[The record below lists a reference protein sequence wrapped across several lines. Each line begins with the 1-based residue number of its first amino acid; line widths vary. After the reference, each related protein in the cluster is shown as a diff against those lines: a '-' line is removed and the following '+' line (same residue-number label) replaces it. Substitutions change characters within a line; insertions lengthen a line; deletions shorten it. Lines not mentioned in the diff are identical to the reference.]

1 MSFSKKSLWMLLLT
15 FTLALVLAACAGG
28 DDSEDTSKG
37 EDTGTETNTD
47 SSTNDDAASE
57 GGGDLIIAEL
67 SDAQSLDP
75 HGSNDVSS
83 SNVQSNIYETLVN
96 RDANGE
102 LVPGLAESWTQVDDL
117 TWEFKLKQGV
127 TFHDGEAFNAE
138 AVKASFDRVLDEK
151 VASPRA
157 FLFEMVTEVKVID
170 DSTVQF
176 VTEYP
181 FSPLLA
187 HLTHNGGGIIS
198 PKAIADDYAAM
209 EADSS
214 VAAGSVIGTNPVGTG
229 PFKFVSWTPG
239 TEVKLEK
246 FADYAGTPAH
256 VDTVTFK
263 VVPEGATRVAE
274 LQSGYAH
281 IIGAV
286 EPSQVANVNGS
297 DGVSVLET
305 PSSSLTYVGF
315 NTQKAPFDN
324 EKVRQAIS
332 KAIDRV
338 TLIDG
343 IYEGYG
349 IPAISPLSPG
359 IFGYTEDV
367 TSMAYNLDEAKA
379 LLAEAGYADGFSTTI
394 WTNDNP
400 ARQNVAI
407 VLQEGLK
414 QLNIDVKIEV
424 LEWGAYLEKTA
435 AGEHDMFILGWSN
448 ATADADY
455 GLYALFHSSQH
466 GDPGNR
472 SFYSSEK
479 VDELLDK
486 GRREADP
493 AAREA
498 IYKEALQLISD
509 ESPMAFVLHPYT
521 LTGVSDKVSGFN
533 VGTDSIY
540 QLRDVKISE

>member
-28 DDSEDTSKG
+28 NDSEDTSTDSG
-37 EDTGTETNTD
+37 DTGTETNTD
-47 SSTNDDAASE
+47 SGTTEEAAA
-57 GGGDLIIAEL
+57 GGDLIIAEL
-67 SDAQSLDP
+67 SDASSLDP
-75 HGSNDVSS
+75 HGSNDVPS
-83 SNVQSNIYETLVN
+83 SNVQSNLYETLVN
-96 RDANGE
+96 RNADGE
-102 LVPGLAESWTQVDDL
+102 LVPGLAESWTQVDDV

-127 TFHDGEAFNAE
+127 TFHDGEEFNAE
-138 AVKASFDRVLDEK
+138 AVKASFDRLLDPE

-157 FLFEMVTEVKVID
+157 FLFEMVTEIKVVD
-170 DSTVQF
+170 ESTVQF

-187 HLTHNGGGIIS
+187 HLTHNGGSIIS
-198 PKAIADDYAAM
+198 PKSIEEDYAAM
-209 EADSS
+209 KADSS
-214 VAAGSVIGTNPVGTG
+214 VKAGSVIGTNPVGTG
-229 PFKFVSWTPG
+229 PFKFESWTPG
-239 TEVKLEK
+239 TEIKLVK
-246 FADYAGTPAH
+246 FAEYAGTPANI
-256 VDTVTFK
+256 DSVTFK
-263 VVPEGATRVAE
+263 VVPESATRVAE

-286 EPSQVANVNGS
+286 EPGQVANVNS
-297 DGVSVLET
+297 FDGASVLET
-305 PSSSLTYVGF
+305 ASSSLTYLGF
-315 NTQKAPFDN
+315 NTKKEPFNDP
-324 EKVRQAIS
+324 KVRQAIS
-332 KAIDRV
+332 KAIDRP
-338 TLIDG
+338 TLIEG
-343 IYEGYG
+343 IYEGFG
-349 IPAISPLSPG
+349 IPAISPLAPG

-367 TSMAYNLDEAKA
+367 TSMAYNMDEAKA
-379 LLAEAGYADGFSTTI
+379 LLAEAGYADGFKTTI

-400 ARQNVAI
+400 ARQQVAI
-407 VLQEGLK
+407 VLQENLK
-414 QLNIDVKIEV
+414 KLNIQAEIEV
-424 LEWGAYLEKTA
+424 MEFGSYLEKTA

-448 ATADADY
+448 PTGDADY

-472 SFYSSEK
+472 SFYTSEK
-479 VDELLDK
+479 VDELLEK
-486 GRREADP
+486 GRREVDSS
-493 AAREA
+493 AREA

>member
-28 DDSEDTSKG
+28 DDSEDTSKDSG
-37 EDTGTETNTD
+37 DTGTETNTD
-47 SSTNDDAASE
+47 SGTTEEAAA
-57 GGGDLIIAEL
+57 GGDLIIAEL
-67 SDAQSLDP
+67 SDASSLDP
-75 HGSNDVSS
+75 HGSNDVPS
-83 SNVQSNIYETLVN
+83 SNIQSNLYETLVN

-127 TFHDGEAFNAE
+127 TFHDGEAFNAD
-138 AVKASFDRVLDEK
+138 AVKASFDRLLDPE

-157 FLFEMVTEVKVID
+157 FLFEMVTEVKVVD
-170 DSTVQF
+170 ESTIQF

-187 HLTHNGGGIIS
+187 HLTHNGGSIIS
-198 PKAIADDYAAM
+198 PKSIEEDYAAM

-214 VAAGSVIGTNPVGTG
+214 VKAGSVIGTNPVGTG
-229 PFKFVSWTPG
+229 PFKFESWTPG
-239 TEVKLEK
+239 TEIKLVK
-246 FADYAGTPAH
+246 FAEYAGTPVH
-256 VDTVTFK
+256 IDSVTFK
-263 VVPEGATRVAE
+263 VVPESATRVAE

-286 EPSQVANVNGS
+286 EPGQVANVNTF
-297 DGVSVLET
+297 DGASVLET
-305 PSSSLTYVGF
+305 ASSSLTYLGF
-315 NTQKAPFDN
+315 NTEKEPFNDP
-324 EKVRQAIS
+324 KVRQAIS
-332 KAIDRV
+332 KAIDRP

-343 IYEGYG
+343 IYEGFG
-349 IPAISPLSPG
+349 IPAISPLAPG

-367 TSMAYNLDEAKA
+367 TSMAYNIDEAKA
-379 LLAEAGYADGFSTTI
+379 LLAEAGYADGFKTTI

-400 ARQNVAI
+400 ARQQVAI
-407 VLQEGLK
+407 VLQEELK
-414 QLNIDVKIEV
+414 KLNIQAEIEV
-424 LEWGAYLEKTA
+424 MEFGSYLEKTA

-448 ATADADY
+448 PTGDADY

-472 SFYSSEK
+472 SFYTSEK
-479 VDELLDK
+479 VDELLEK

-493 AAREA
+493 TAREA

>member
-1 MSFSKKSLWMLLLT
+1 MILLT
-15 FTLALVLAACAGG
+15 FTLALVLAACSG
-28 DDSEDTSKG
+28 DSDEDSSSDKT
-37 EDTGTETNTD
+37 DTGTETNTD
-47 SSTNDDAASE
+47 SGTTEETTA
-57 GGGDLIIAEL
+57 GGDLIIAEL
-67 SDAQSLDP
+67 SDASSLDP
-75 HGSNDVSS
+75 HGSNDVPS

-96 RDANGE
+96 RNANGE

-138 AVKASFDRVLDEK
+138 AVKASFDRLLDPN

-157 FLFEMVTEVKVID
+157 FLFEMVTEIKVID
-170 DSTVQF
+170 DYTVQF

-198 PKAIADDYAAM
+198 PKSIAEDYAAI

-214 VAAGSVIGTNPVGTG
+214 KKAGAVIGTNPVGTG
-229 PFKFVSWTPG
+229 PFKFASWTPG
-239 TEVKLEK
+239 TEIKLEK
-246 FADYAGTPAH
+246 FADYAGTPAS

-263 VVPEGATRVAE
+263 VIPEIATRVAE

-281 IIGAV
+281 IIGTV
-286 EPSQVANVNGS
+286 TPEQVANVNQI
-297 DGVSVLET
+297 DGASVLET
-305 PSSSLTYVGF
+305 PASSLTYLGF
-315 NTQKAPFDN
+315 NTKKAPFDN
-324 EKVRQAIS
+324 VKVRQAIS
-332 KAIDRV
+332 KAIDRD
-338 TLIDG
+338 TLITG
-343 IYEGYG
+343 LYEGFG

-367 TSMAYNLDEAKA
+367 TSMAYNIEEAKA

-400 ARQNVAI
+400 VRQNVAI
-407 VLQEGLK
+407 VLQEELK
-414 QLNIDVKIEV
+414 KLNITAEIEV
-424 LEWGAYLEKTA
+424 MEFGSYLEKTA

-448 ATADADY
+448 STGDADY

-472 SFYSSEK
+472 SFYSSAK

-486 GRREADP
+486 GRREADQV
-493 AAREA
+493 AREA
-498 IYKEALQLISD
+498 IYKEAIQLISD
-509 ESPMAFVLHPYT
+509 ESPMAFVLHPSN
-521 LTGVSDKVSGFN
+521 LAGVSDKVSGFS
-533 VGTDSIY
+533 VGSDSIY

>member
-28 DDSEDTSKG
+28 DDSEDTSKS

-47 SSTNDDAASE
+47 SGTTTDEAAA
-57 GGGDLIIAEL
+57 GGDLIIAEL
-67 SDAQSLDP
+67 SDASSLDP
-75 HGSNDVSS
+75 HGSNDVPS
-83 SNVQSNIYETLVN
+83 SNVQSNLYETLVN

-102 LVPGLAESWTQVDDL
+102 LVPGLAESWNQVDDL

-138 AVKASFDRVLDEK
+138 AVKASFDRLLDPE

-157 FLFEMVTEVKVID
+157 FLFEMVTEVKAVD
-170 DSTVQF
+170 ESTVQF

-187 HLTHNGGGIIS
+187 HLTHNGGSIIS
-198 PKAIADDYAAM
+198 PKAIEEDYAAM
-209 EADSS
+209 KADSS
-214 VAAGSVIGTNPVGTG
+214 VKAGSVIGTNPVGTG
-229 PFKFVSWTPG
+229 PFKFESWTPG
-239 TEVKLEK
+239 TEIKLVK
-246 FADYAGTPAH
+246 FAEYAGTPVH
-256 VDTVTFK
+256 IDSVTFK
-263 VVPEGATRVAE
+263 VVPESATRVAE
-274 LQSGYAH
+274 LQSGFAH

-286 EPSQVANVNGS
+286 EPGQVANVNGF
-297 DGVSVLET
+297 DGASVLET
-305 PSSSLTYVGF
+305 ASSSLTYLGF
-315 NTQKAPFDN
+315 NTQKEPFNDP
-324 EKVRQAIS
+324 KVRQAIS
-332 KAIDRV
+332 KAIDRP
-338 TLIDG
+338 TLIEG

-349 IPAISPLSPG
+349 IPAISPLAPG

-367 TSMAYNLDEAKA
+367 TSMAHNMDEAKA
-379 LLAEAGYADGFSTTI
+379 LLAEAGYADGFKTTI

-400 ARQNVAI
+400 ARQQVAI
-407 VLQEGLK
+407 VLQEELK
-414 QLNIDVKIEV
+414 KLNIQAEIEV
-424 LEWGAYLEKTA
+424 MEFGSYLEKTA

-448 ATADADY
+448 PTGDADY

-479 VDELLDK
+479 VDELLEK

>member
-1 MSFSKKSLWMLLLT
+1 MSFSKKSLWLLLLT
-15 FTLALVLAACAGG
+15 FTLALVLAACGG
-28 DDSEDTSKG
+28 DDKEDSSSNTG
-37 EDTGTETNTD
+37 DTGSENTD
-47 SSTNDDAASE
+47 SGKTEENTEAS
-57 GGGDLIIAEL
+57 GGDLIIAEL

-83 SNVQSNIYETLVN
+83 SNVQSNLYETLVN

-102 LVPGLAESWTQVDDL
+102 LVPGLAESWTQVDEL

-138 AVKASFDRVLDEK
+138 AVKTSFDRILDPK

-187 HLTHNGGGIIS
+187 HLTHNGGGVIS
-198 PKAIADDYAAM
+198 PKSIAEDYAAM

-214 VAAGSVIGTNPVGTG
+214 VVAGSVIGTNPVGTG

-239 TEVKLEK
+239 TEIKLEK
-246 FADYAGTPAH
+246 FAEYAGTPAH
-256 VDTVTFK
+256 VNSVTFK
-263 VVPEGATRVAE
+263 VVPEMATRVAE
-274 LQSGYAH
+274 LQSGFAH
-281 IIGAV
+281 IIGTV
-286 EPSQVANVNGS
+286 EPGQVANVNAT
-297 DGVSVLET
+297 DGATVLET
-305 PSSSLTYVGF
+305 PSSSLTYIGF
-315 NTQKAPFDN
+315 NTKKAPFDN
-324 EKVRQAIS
+324 PKVRQAIS
-332 KAIDRV
+332 KAIDRT

-379 LLAEAGYADGFSTTI
+379 LLEEAGFADGFSTTI

-407 VLQEGLK
+407 VLQEELK
-414 QLNIDVKIEV
+414 KINVDVKIEV

-448 ATADADY
+448 ATNDADY

-472 SFYSSEK
+472 SFFTSAK
-479 VDELLDK
+479 VDELLDA
-486 GRREADP
+486 GRREVDP

-509 ESPMAFVLHPYT
+509 ESPMAFVLHPYN
-521 LTGVSDKVSGFN
+521 LTGVSDKVQGFN
-533 VGTDSIY
+533 VGSDSIY
-540 QLRDVKISE
+540 QLRDVKITE

>member
-1 MSFSKKSLWMLLLT
+1 MLLLT

-28 DDSEDTSKG
+28 DDSEDTSKDSG
-37 EDTGTETNTD
+37 DTGTETNTD
-47 SSTNDDAASE
+47 SGTTEEAAA
-57 GGGDLIIAEL
+57 GGDLIIAEL
-67 SDAQSLDP
+67 SDASSLDP
-75 HGSNDVSS
+75 HGSNDVPS
-83 SNVQSNIYETLVN
+83 SNIQSNLYETLVN

-117 TWEFKLKQGV
+117 TWEFKLKTGV

-138 AVKASFDRVLDEK
+138 AVKTSFDRLLDPE

-157 FLFEMVTEVKVID
+157 FLFEMVTEVKVVD
-170 DSTVQF
+170 ESTVQF

-187 HLTHNGGGIIS
+187 HLTHNGGSIIS
-198 PKAIADDYAAM
+198 PKSIEEDYAAM

-214 VAAGSVIGTNPVGTG
+214 VKAGSVIGTNPVGTG
-229 PFKFVSWTPG
+229 PFKFESWTPG
-239 TEVKLEK
+239 TEIKLVK
-246 FADYAGTPAH
+246 FAEYAGTPVH
-256 VDTVTFK
+256 IDSVTFK
-263 VVPEGATRVAE
+263 VVPESATRVAE

-286 EPSQVANVNGS
+286 EPGQVANVNTFEGA
-297 DGVSVLET
+297 SVLET
-305 PSSSLTYVGF
+305 ASSSLTYLGF
-315 NTQKAPFDN
+315 NTEKEPFNDP
-324 EKVRQAIS
+324 KVRQAIS
-332 KAIDRV
+332 KAIDRP

-343 IYEGYG
+343 IYEGFG
-349 IPAISPLSPG
+349 IPAISPLAPG

-367 TSMAYNLDEAKA
+367 TSMAYNIDEAKA
-379 LLAEAGYADGFSTTI
+379 LLAEAGYADGFKTTI

-400 ARQNVAI
+400 ARQQVAI
-407 VLQEGLK
+407 VLQEELK
-414 QLNIDVKIEV
+414 KLNIQAEIEV
-424 LEWGAYLEKTA
+424 MEFGSYLEKTA

-448 ATADADY
+448 PTGDADY

-472 SFYSSEK
+472 SFYTSEK
-479 VDELLDK
+479 VDELLEK

-493 AAREA
+493 TAREA

>member
-1 MSFSKKSLWMLLLT
+1 MAFSKKSLWMMLLT
-15 FTLALVLAACAGG
+15 FTLVLVLAACGG
-28 DDSEDTSKG
+28 DDKDSSTKDAGSGDK
-37 EDTGTETNTD
+37 TD
-47 SSTNDDAASE
+47 SSKKEDTPATA
-57 GGGDLIIAEL
+57 GGDLIIAEL
-67 SDAQSLDP
+67 SDASSLDP

-83 SNVQSNIYETLVN
+83 SNVQSNLYETLVV
-96 RDANGE
+96 RDANGD

-138 AVKASFDRVLDEK
+138 AVKTSFDRILDPK

-157 FLFEMVTEVKVID
+157 FLFEMVTEIKVID

-187 HLTHNGGGIIS
+187 HLTHNGGGVIS
-198 PKAIADDYAAM
+198 PKSIAADYAAM
-209 EADSS
+209 EADSA
-214 VAAGSVIGTNPVGTG
+214 VLAGSVISTNPVGTG

-239 TEVKLEK
+239 TEIKLEK
-246 FADYAGTPAH
+246 FAEYAGTPANL
-256 VDTVTFK
+256 DTVTFK

-274 LQSGYAH
+274 LQSGYAD
-281 IIGAV
+281 IIGTV
-286 EPSQVANVNGS
+286 EPSQVANVNS
-297 DGVSVLET
+297 FDAAAVLET
-305 PSSSLTYVGF
+305 ASSSLTYIGF
-315 NTQKAPFDN
+315 NTKKKPFDDA
-324 EKVRQAIS
+324 KVRQAIS
-332 KAIDRV
+332 KTIDR
-338 TLIDG
+338 TKLIDG

-349 IPAISPLSPG
+349 VPAISPLSPG

-367 TSMAYNLDEAKA
+367 TSMEYNVEEAKA
-379 LLAEAGYADGFSTTI
+379 LLAEAGYADGFTTTI

-400 ARQNVAI
+400 VRQQVAI
-407 VLQEGLK
+407 VLQEELK
-414 QLNIDVKIEV
+414 KLNITANIEV
-424 LEWGAYLEKTA
+424 LEFGAYLEKTA

-448 ATADADY
+448 STGDADY

-472 SFYSSEK
+472 SFYSNAE
-479 VDELLDK
+479 VDALLDK

-498 IYKEALQLISD
+498 IYKDALQKISD
-509 ESPMAFVLHPYT
+509 DSPMAFVLHPAY
-521 LTGVSDKVSGFN
+521 LTGVSDKVTGFN
-533 VGTDSIY
+533 VGADGIY
-540 QLRDVKISE
+540 RLGDVKVNK

>member
-1 MSFSKKSLWMLLLT
+1 MLLLT

-28 DDSEDTSKG
+28 DDSEDTSKDSG
-37 EDTGTETNTD
+37 DTGTETNTD
-47 SSTNDDAASE
+47 SGTTEEAAA
-57 GGGDLIIAEL
+57 GGDLIIAEL
-67 SDAQSLDP
+67 SDASSLDP
-75 HGSNDVSS
+75 HGSNDVPS
-83 SNVQSNIYETLVN
+83 SNIQSNLYETLVN
-96 RDANGE
+96 RDADGE

-117 TWEFKLKQGV
+117 TWEFKLKTGV
-127 TFHDGEAFNAE
+127 TFHDGEEFNAE
-138 AVKASFDRVLDEK
+138 AVKASFDRLLDPK

-157 FLFEMVTEVKVID
+157 FLFEMVTDVKVVD
-170 DSTVQF
+170 ESTVQF

-187 HLTHNGGGIIS
+187 HLTHNGGSIIS
-198 PKAIADDYAAM
+198 PKSIEEDYAAM

-214 VAAGSVIGTNPVGTG
+214 VNAGSVIGTNPVGTG
-229 PFKFVSWTPG
+229 PFKFESWTPG
-239 TEVKLEK
+239 TEIKLVKFEE
-246 FADYAGTPAH
+246 YAGTPAH
-256 VDTVTFK
+256 IDSVTFK
-263 VVPEGATRVAE
+263 VVPESATRVAE

-286 EPSQVANVNGS
+286 EPGQVANVNS
-297 DGVSVLET
+297 FDGASVLET
-305 PSSSLTYVGF
+305 ASSSLTYLGF
-315 NTQKAPFDN
+315 NTEKEPFNDP
-324 EKVRQAIS
+324 KVRQAIS
-332 KAIDRV
+332 KAINRPN
-338 TLIDG
+338 LIEG
-343 IYEGYG
+343 IYEGFG
-349 IPAISPLSPG
+349 IPAISPLAPG

-367 TSMAYNLDEAKA
+367 TSMAYNMDEAKA
-379 LLAEAGYADGFSTTI
+379 LLAEAGYADGFKTTI

-400 ARQNVAI
+400 ARQQVAI
-407 VLQEGLK
+407 VLQEELK
-414 QLNIDVKIEV
+414 KLNIQAEIEV
-424 LEWGAYLEKTA
+424 MEFGSYLEKTA

-448 ATADADY
+448 PTGDADY

-472 SFYSSEK
+472 SFFTSEK
-479 VDELLDK
+479 VDELLEK

-493 AAREA
+493 TAREA

>member
-28 DDSEDTSKG
+28 DDSEDTSKS
-37 EDTGTETNTD
+37 EDTGTETNIDSGTTD
-47 SSTNDDAASE
+47 EAAA
-57 GGGDLIIAEL
+57 GGDLIIAEL
-67 SDAQSLDP
+67 SDASSLDP
-75 HGSNDVSS
+75 HGSNDVPS
-83 SNVQSNIYETLVN
+83 SNVQSNLYETLVN

-102 LVPGLAESWTQVDDL
+102 LVPGLADSWNQVDDL

-138 AVKASFDRVLDEK
+138 AVKASFDRLLDPE
-151 VASPRA
+151 VGSPRA
-157 FLFEMVTEVKVID
+157 FLFEMVTEVKVVD
-170 DSTVQF
+170 ESTVQF
-176 VTEYP
+176 ITEYP

-187 HLTHNGGGIIS
+187 HLTHNGGSIIS
-198 PKAIADDYAAM
+198 PKSIEEDYAAM

-214 VAAGSVIGTNPVGTG
+214 VKAGSVIGTNPVGTG
-229 PFKFVSWTPG
+229 PFKFESWTPG
-239 TEVKLEK
+239 TEIKLVK
-246 FADYAGTPAH
+246 FAEYAGTPVH
-256 VDTVTFK
+256 IDSVTFK
-263 VVPEGATRVAE
+263 VVPESATRVAE
-274 LQSGYAH
+274 IQSGYAH

-286 EPSQVANVNGS
+286 EPGQVANVNS
-297 DGVSVLET
+297 FDGASVLET
-305 PSSSLTYVGF
+305 ASSSLTYLGF
-315 NTQKAPFDN
+315 NTEKEPFNDP
-324 EKVRQAIS
+324 KVRQAIS
-332 KAIDRV
+332 KAIDRP
-338 TLIDG
+338 TLIEG

-349 IPAISPLSPG
+349 IPAISPLAPG

-367 TSMAYNLDEAKA
+367 TSMAYNMDEAKA
-379 LLAEAGYADGFSTTI
+379 LLEEAGYADGFKTTI

-400 ARQNVAI
+400 ARQQVAI
-407 VLQEGLK
+407 VLQENLK
-414 QLNIDVKIEV
+414 QLNIQAEIEV
-424 LEWGAYLEKTA
+424 MEFGSYLEKTA

-448 ATADADY
+448 PTGDADY

-472 SFYSSEK
+472 SFYSSDK
-479 VDELLDK
+479 VDELLEK

-540 QLRDVKISE
+540 QLREVKISE

>member
-1 MSFSKKSLWMLLLT
+1 MAFSKKSLWMMLLT
-15 FTLALVLAACAGG
+15 FTLVLVLAACGG
-28 DDSEDTSKG
+28 DDKDSSTKDAGSGDK
-37 EDTGTETNTD
+37 TD
-47 SSTNDDAASE
+47 SSKKEDTPATA
-57 GGGDLIIAEL
+57 GGDLIIAEL
-67 SDAQSLDP
+67 SDASSLDP

-83 SNVQSNIYETLVN
+83 SNVQSNLYETLVV
-96 RDANGE
+96 RDANGD

-138 AVKASFDRVLDEK
+138 AVKTSFDRILDPK

-157 FLFEMVTEVKVID
+157 FLFEMVTEIKVID

-187 HLTHNGGGIIS
+187 HLTHNGGGVIS
-198 PKAIADDYAAM
+198 PKSIAADYAAM
-209 EADSS
+209 EADSA
-214 VAAGSVIGTNPVGTG
+214 VLAGSVISTNPVGTG

-239 TEVKLEK
+239 TEIKLEK
-246 FADYAGTPAH
+246 FAEYAGTPANL
-256 VDTVTFK
+256 DTVTFK

-274 LQSGYAH
+274 LQSGYAD
-281 IIGAV
+281 IIGTV
-286 EPSQVANVNGS
+286 EPSQVANVNS
-297 DGVSVLET
+297 FDAASVLET
-305 PSSSLTYVGF
+305 ASSSLTYIGF
-315 NTQKAPFDN
+315 NTKKKPFDDA
-324 EKVRQAIS
+324 KVRQAIS
-332 KAIDRV
+332 KTIDR
-338 TLIDG
+338 TKLIDG

-349 IPAISPLSPG
+349 VPAISPLSPG

-367 TSMAYNLDEAKA
+367 TSMEYNVEEAKA
-379 LLAEAGYADGFSTTI
+379 LLAEAGYADGFTTTI

-400 ARQNVAI
+400 VRQQVAI
-407 VLQEGLK
+407 VLQEELK
-414 QLNIDVKIEV
+414 KLNITANIEV
-424 LEWGAYLEKTA
+424 LEFGAYLEKTA

-448 ATADADY
+448 STGDADY

-472 SFYSSEK
+472 SFYSNAE
-479 VDELLDK
+479 VDALLDK

-498 IYKEALQLISD
+498 IYKDALQKISD
-509 ESPMAFVLHPYT
+509 DSPMAFVLHPAY
-521 LTGVSDKVSGFN
+521 LTGVSDKVTGFN
-533 VGTDSIY
+533 VGADGIY
-540 QLRDVKISE
+540 RLGDVKVNK

>member
-1 MSFSKKSLWMLLLT
+1 MLLLT
-15 FTLALVLAACAGG
+15 FTLALVLAACGG
-28 DDSEDTSKG
+28 DDNEDTASNTG
-37 EDTGTETNTD
+37 ETGTENTD
-47 SSTNDDAASE
+47 SGTTEENTATT

-96 RDANGE
+96 RDANGG
-102 LVPGLAESWTQVDDL
+102 LVPGLAESWTQVDEL

-127 TFHDGEAFNAE
+127 TFHDGEAFNAT
-138 AVKASFDRVLDEK
+138 AVKTSFDRVLDPK

-157 FLFEMVTEVKVID
+157 FLYEMVTEVKVID

-176 VTEYP
+176 ITEYP

-209 EADSS
+209 TGDT
-214 VAAGSVIGTNPVGTG
+214 AAGSVIGTNPVGTG

-239 TEVKLEK
+239 TEIKLEK
-246 FADYAGTPAH
+246 FAEYAGTPAN

-263 VVPEGATRVAE
+263 VVPEMATRVAE

-281 IIGAV
+281 IIGTV
-286 EPSQVANVNGS
+286 EPGQVANVNAT
-297 DGVSVLET
+297 DGASVLET
-305 PSSSLTYVGF
+305 PSSSLTYIGF

-324 EKVRQAIS
+324 PKVRQAIS
-332 KAIDRV
+332 KAIDRA

-343 IYEGYG
+343 IYEGFG

-379 LLAEAGYADGFSTTI
+379 LLEEAGYGDGFSTTI

-400 ARQNVAI
+400 VRQNVAI
-407 VLQEGLK
+407 VLQEELK
-414 QLNIDVKIEV
+414 KLNVEVEIQV

-448 ATADADY
+448 STGDADY

-472 SFYSSEK
+472 SFYTNTE
-479 VDELLDK
+479 VDALLEA
-486 GRREADP
+486 GRREADQTK
-493 AAREA
+493 RLGIYQEA
-498 IYKEALQLISD
+498 IQLISD
-509 ESPMAFVLHPYT
+509 DSPMAFVLHPSS
-521 LTGVSDKVSGFN
+521 LVGVSKKVTGFS
-533 VGTDSIY
+533 VGADSIY
-540 QLRDVKISE
+540 RLTSVKIGQ

>member
-1 MSFSKKSLWMLLLT
+1 MKISKKSLWMLLLT
-15 FTLALVLAACAGG
+15 FALTLVLAACNSDEDDGASTDGG
-28 DDSEDTSKG
+28 TDGNTNTDG
-37 EDTGTETNTD
+37 GTET
-47 SSTNDDAASE
+47 AA
-57 GGGDLIIAEL
+57 GGDLIIAEL

-83 SNVQSNIYETLVN
+83 SNVQSNIYETLVI

-102 LVPGLAESWTQVDDL
+102 LAPGLAESWNQVDDL
-117 TWEFKLKQGV
+117 TWEFKLRTGV
-127 TFHDGEAFNAE
+127 KFHDGEAFNAE
-138 AVKASFDRVLDEK
+138 AVKKSFERILDPD

-157 FLFEMVTEVKVID
+157 FLYEMVKEVKVVD
-170 DSTVQF
+170 ENTVQF

-198 PKAIADDYAAM
+198 PKSIDADYAAM
-209 EADSS
+209 TGDTK
-214 VAAGSVIGTNPVGTG
+214 AGSVIATEPVGTG
-229 PFKFVSWTPG
+229 PFEFDSWTPG
-239 TEVKLEK
+239 TQLKLVKY
-246 FADYAGTPAH
+246 ADYWGTAPSI
-256 VDTVTFK
+256 DSVTFK
-263 VVPEGATRVAE
+263 VIPESSVRTAE

-286 EPSQVANVNGS
+286 EPSQVANVNTFP
-297 DGVSVLET
+297 DASVLET
-305 PSSSLTYVGF
+305 PTSSLTYIGF
-315 NTQKAPFDN
+315 NTNKEPFN
-324 EKVRQAIS
+324 NPKVRQAIS

-343 IYEGYG
+343 IYEGFG

-367 TSMAYNLDEAKA
+367 TSMEYNLDEAKA
-379 LLAEAGYADGFSTTI
+379 LLAEAGYADGFKTTI

-407 VLQEGLK
+407 VLQQGLK
-414 QLNIDVKIEV
+414 ELGIELEIQV

-448 ATADADY
+448 STGDADY

-472 SFYSSEK
+472 SFYTNTE
-479 VDELLDK
+479 VDALLDA
-486 GRREADP
+486 GRREADQTK
-493 AAREA
+493 RLGIYQEA
-498 IYKEALQLISD
+498 IQLISD
-509 ESPMAFVLHPYT
+509 DSPMAFVLHPSN
-521 LTGVSDKVSGFN
+521 LVGVSKKITGFS
-533 VGTDSIY
+533 VGADSIY
-540 QLRDVKISE
+540 RLTDVKINP

>member
-1 MSFSKKSLWMLLLT
+1 MKFSKKSLWLLLLT
-15 FTLALVLAACAGG
+15 FTFALLLAACGKDDEETTDGG
-28 DDSEDTSKG
+28 TKEPG
-37 EDTGTETNTD
+37 ESTGEV
-47 SSTNDDAASE
+47 AA
-57 GGGDLIIAEL
+57 GGDLIIAEL

-83 SNVQSNIYETLVN
+83 SNVQSNIYETLVI

-102 LVPGLAESWTQVDDL
+102 LAPGLAESWTQVND
-117 TWEFKLKQGV
+117 TTFEFKLRTGV
-127 TFHDGEAFNAE
+127 KFHDGSDFNAD
-138 AVKASFDRVLDEK
+138 AVKKSFDRILDPK

-157 FLFEMVTEVKVID
+157 FLYEMVTEVKVVD
-170 DSTVQF
+170 PTTVQF

-198 PKAIADDYAAM
+198 PTAIDADYAAM
-209 EADSS
+209 TGDT
-214 VAAGSVIGTNPVGTG
+214 AAGSVIGTAPVGTG
-229 PFKFVSWTPG
+229 PFKFDSWTPG
-239 TEVKLEK
+239 TQLKLVKNPE
-246 FADYAGTPAH
+246 YWGTAASI
-256 VDTVTFK
+256 DSVTFK
-263 VVPEGATRVAE
+263 VIPETATRVAE
-274 LQSGYAH
+274 LQSGNAH

-286 EPSQVANVNGS
+286 EPAQVANVNS
-297 DGVSVLET
+297 FSNAKVLET
-305 PSSSLTYVGF
+305 PTSSLTYIGF
-315 NTQKAPFDN
+315 NTNKAPFDN
-324 EKVRQAIS
+324 PKVRQAIS
-332 KAIDRV
+332 KAIDRA

-343 IYEGYG
+343 IYEGFG

-367 TSMAYNLDEAKA
+367 TSMQYNLEESKA
-379 LLAEAGYADGFSTTI
+379 LLAEAGYADGFKTTI

-414 QLNIDVKIEV
+414 ELGIEVDIQV

-448 ATADADY
+448 ATGDADY

-472 SFYSSEK
+472 SFYTNTT
-479 VDELLDK
+479 VDGLLDA
-486 GRREADP
+486 GRREVDQDKRLAT
-493 AAREA
+493 
-498 IYKEALQLISD
+498 YKEALQLISED
-509 ESPMAFVLHPYT
+509 SPMAFVLHPAS
-521 LTGVSDKVSGFN
+521 LVGVDNKVTGFS
-533 VGTDSIY
+533 VGSDSIY
-540 QLRDVKISE
+540 RLVDVKIGQ

>member
-1 MSFSKKSLWMLLLT
+1 MLLLT

-28 DDSEDTSKG
+28 DDSEDTSKDSG
-37 EDTGTETNTD
+37 DTGTETNTD
-47 SSTNDDAASE
+47 SGTTEEVA

-67 SDAQSLDP
+67 SDASSLDP
-75 HGSNDVSS
+75 HGSNDVPS
-83 SNVQSNIYETLVN
+83 SNIQSNLYETLVN
-96 RDANGE
+96 RDADGE
-102 LVPGLAESWTQVDDL
+102 LVPGLAESWTQVDDV

-127 TFHDGEAFNAE
+127 TFHDGEEFNAE
-138 AVKASFDRVLDEK
+138 AVKASFDRLLDPE

-157 FLFEMVTEVKVID
+157 FLFEMVTEVKVVD
-170 DSTVQF
+170 ESTVQF

-187 HLTHNGGGIIS
+187 HLTHNGGSIIS
-198 PKAIADDYAAM
+198 PKSIEEDYAAM

-214 VAAGSVIGTNPVGTG
+214 VNAGSVIGTNPVGTG
-229 PFKFVSWTPG
+229 PFKFESWTPG
-239 TEVKLEK
+239 TEIKLVKYAE
-246 FADYAGTPAH
+246 YAGTPAH
-256 VDTVTFK
+256 IDSVTFK

-274 LQSGYAH
+274 LESGYAH

-286 EPSQVANVNGS
+286 EPAQVANVNS
-297 DGVSVLET
+297 FDEASVLET
-305 PSSSLTYVGF
+305 ASSSLTYLGF
-315 NTQKAPFDN
+315 NTEKEPFNDP
-324 EKVRQAIS
+324 KVRQAIS
-332 KAIDRV
+332 KAIDRP
-338 TLIDG
+338 TLIEG
-343 IYEGYG
+343 IYEGFG
-349 IPAISPLSPG
+349 IPAISPLAPG

-367 TSMAYNLDEAKA
+367 TSMAYNMDEAKA
-379 LLAEAGYADGFSTTI
+379 LLEEAGYADGFKTTI

-400 ARQNVAI
+400 ARQQVAI
-407 VLQEGLK
+407 VLQENLK
-414 QLNIDVKIEV
+414 KLNIQAEIEV
-424 LEWGAYLEKTA
+424 MEFGSYLEKTA

-448 ATADADY
+448 PTGDADY

-472 SFYSSEK
+472 SFYTSEK
-479 VDELLDK
+479 VDELLEN

-493 AAREA
+493 TAREA

>member
-1 MSFSKKSLWMLLLT
+1 MLLLT

-28 DDSEDTSKG
+28 DDSEEATNSGD
-37 EDTGTETNTD
+37 TETNTD
-47 SSTNDDAASE
+47 SGKTEENTAT
-57 GGGDLIIAEL
+57 GGDLIIAEL
-67 SDAQSLDP
+67 SDASSLDP
-75 HGSNDVSS
+75 HGSNDVPS
-83 SNVQSNIYETLVN
+83 SNVQSNLYETLVV

-102 LVPGLAESWTQVDDL
+102 LAPGLAESWTQVDEL

-138 AVKASFDRVLDEK
+138 AVKASFDRLLDPV

-170 DSTVQF
+170 ENTVQF

-198 PKAIADDYAAM
+198 PKSIEADYAAI

-214 VAAGSVIGTNPVGTG
+214 VIAGSVIGTNPVGTG
-229 PFKFVSWTPG
+229 PFKFENWTPG
-239 TEVKLEK
+239 TEIKLVKNTE
-246 FADYAGTPAH
+246 YHGTPASI
-256 VDTVTFK
+256 DSVTFK

-274 LQSGYAH
+274 LQSGFAH
-281 IIGAV
+281 IIGTVDPA
-286 EPSQVANVNGS
+286 QVANVNS
-297 DGVSVLET
+297 FDGASVLET
-305 PSSSLTYVGF
+305 ATSSLTYLGF
-315 NTQKAPFDN
+315 NTKKAPFDDP
-324 EKVRQAIS
+324 KVRQAIS
-332 KAIDRV
+332 TAIDRDS
-338 TLIDG
+338 LIQG
-343 IYEGYG
+343 IFEGYG

-367 TSMAYNLDEAKA
+367 TSMAYNIEEAKA
-379 LLAEAGYADGFSTTI
+379 LLAESNHPDGFKTTI

-400 ARQNVAI
+400 VRQQVAI
-407 VLQEGLK
+407 VLQEALK
-414 QLNIDVKIEV
+414 ELNITATIEV
-424 LEWGAYLEKTA
+424 MEFGSYLEKTA

-448 ATADADY
+448 STGDADY

-472 SFYSSEK
+472 SFFSNEK

-486 GRREADP
+486 GRREADQS
-493 AAREA
+493 AREA

-509 ESPMAFVLHPYT
+509 ESPMAFVLHPSN
-521 LTGVSDKVSGFN
+521 LAGVSDKVSGFK
-533 VGTDSIY
+533 VGSDSIY
-540 QLRDVKISE
+540 QLRDVKLSE

>member
-15 FTLALVLAACAGG
+15 FTLALVLAACGG
-28 DDSEDTSKG
+28 DDKEDSSSGTG
-37 EDTGTETNTD
+37 DTGSENTD
-47 SSTNDDAASE
+47 SGQTEENTDASS
-57 GGGDLIIAEL
+57 GDLIIAEL

-83 SNVQSNIYETLVN
+83 SNVQSNLYETLVN

-138 AVKASFDRVLDEK
+138 AVKTSFDRILDPK

-176 VTEYP
+176 ITEYP

-187 HLTHNGGGIIS
+187 HLTHNGGGVIS
-198 PKAIADDYAAM
+198 PKSIADDYAAM

-214 VAAGSVIGTNPVGTG
+214 VVAGSVIGTNPVGTG

-239 TEVKLEK
+239 TEIKLEK
-246 FADYAGTPAH
+246 FAEYAGTPAH
-256 VDTVTFK
+256 INSVTFK
-263 VVPEGATRVAE
+263 VVPEMATRVAE

-281 IIGAV
+281 IIGTV
-286 EPSQVANVNGS
+286 EPGQVANVNAT
-297 DGVSVLET
+297 DGATVLET
-305 PSSSLTYVGF
+305 PSSSLTYIGF
-315 NTQKAPFDN
+315 NTKKAPFDN
-324 EKVRQAIS
+324 PKVRQAIS
-332 KAIDRV
+332 KAIDRT

-379 LLAEAGYADGFSTTI
+379 LLEEAGFADGFSTTI

-407 VLQEGLK
+407 VLQEELK
-414 QLNIDVKIEV
+414 KINVDVKIEV

-448 ATADADY
+448 ATNDADY

-472 SFYSSEK
+472 SFYTSPK
-479 VDELLDK
+479 VDELLDA
-486 GRREADP
+486 GRREVDP

-509 ESPMAFVLHPYT
+509 ESPMAFVLHPYN
-521 LTGVSDKVSGFN
+521 LTGVSDKVQGFN
-533 VGTDSIY
+533 VGSDSIY
-540 QLRDVKISE
+540 QLRDVKITE

>member
-28 DDSEDTSKG
+28 DDSEDTSKDSG
-37 EDTGTETNTD
+37 DTGTETNTD
-47 SSTNDDAASE
+47 SGTTEEAAA
-57 GGGDLIIAEL
+57 GGDLIIAEL
-67 SDAQSLDP
+67 SDASSLDP
-75 HGSNDVSS
+75 HGSNDVPS
-83 SNVQSNIYETLVN
+83 SNIQSNLYETLVN
-96 RDANGE
+96 RDADGE

-117 TWEFKLKQGV
+117 TWEFKLKTGV
-127 TFHDGEAFNAE
+127 TFHDGEEFNAE
-138 AVKASFDRVLDEK
+138 AVKASFDRLLDPK

-157 FLFEMVTEVKVID
+157 FLFEMVTDVKVVD
-170 DSTVQF
+170 ESTVQF

-187 HLTHNGGGIIS
+187 HLTHNGGSIIS
-198 PKAIADDYAAM
+198 PKSIEEDYAEM

-214 VAAGSVIGTNPVGTG
+214 VNAGSVIGTNPVGTG
-229 PFKFVSWTPG
+229 PFKFESWTPG
-239 TEVKLEK
+239 TEIKLVKFEE
-246 FADYAGTPAH
+246 YAGTPAH
-256 VDTVTFK
+256 IDSVTFK
-263 VVPEGATRVAE
+263 VVPESATRVAE

-286 EPSQVANVNGS
+286 EPGQVANVNS
-297 DGVSVLET
+297 FDGASVLET
-305 PSSSLTYVGF
+305 ASSSLTYLGF
-315 NTQKAPFDN
+315 NTEKEPFNDP
-324 EKVRQAIS
+324 KVRQAIS
-332 KAIDRV
+332 KAIDRP
-338 TLIDG
+338 TLIEG
-343 IYEGYG
+343 IYEGFG
-349 IPAISPLSPG
+349 IPAISPLAPG

-367 TSMAYNLDEAKA
+367 TSMAYNMDEAKA
-379 LLAEAGYADGFSTTI
+379 LLAEAGYADGFKTTI

-400 ARQNVAI
+400 ARQQVAI
-407 VLQEGLK
+407 VLQEELK
-414 QLNIDVKIEV
+414 KLNIQAEIEV
-424 LEWGAYLEKTA
+424 MEFGSYLEKTA

-448 ATADADY
+448 PTGDADY

-472 SFYSSEK
+472 SFFTSEK
-479 VDELLDK
+479 VDELLEK

-493 AAREA
+493 TAREA

>member
-15 FTLALVLAACAGG
+15 FTLALVLAACGG
-28 DDSEDTSKG
+28 DDEEDTSTNTG
-37 EDTGTETNTD
+37 DTGTENTD
-47 SSTNDDAASE
+47 SGKTEDTTAT

-96 RDANGE
+96 RDADGN
-102 LVPGLAESWTQVDDL
+102 LVPGLAESWTQVDEL

-127 TFHDGEAFNAE
+127 TFHDGEAFNAT
-138 AVKASFDRVLDEK
+138 AVKTSFDRILDPK

-157 FLFEMVTEVKVID
+157 FLFEMVTEVKVVD
-170 DSTVQF
+170 EATVQF

-198 PKAIADDYAAM
+198 PKSIADDYAALTG
-209 EADSS
+209 DT
-214 VAAGSVIGTNPVGTG
+214 AAGSVIGTNPVGTG

-239 TEVKLEK
+239 TEIKLEK
-246 FADYAGTPAH
+246 FADYAGTPAK
-256 VDTVTFK
+256 VDTVTIK
-263 VVPEGATRVAE
+263 VVPEMATRVAE

-281 IIGAV
+281 IIGTV
-286 EPSQVANVNGS
+286 EPGQVANVNSS
-297 DGVSVLET
+297 DGASVLET
-305 PSSSLTYVGF
+305 PSSSLTYIGF

-324 EKVRQAIS
+324 PKVRQAIS
-332 KAIDRV
+332 KAIDR
-338 TLIDG
+338 TSLIDG

-379 LLAEAGYADGFSTTI
+379 LLEEAGFADGFSTTI

-407 VLQEGLK
+407 VLQEELK
-414 QLNIDVKIEV
+414 KINVDVKIEV

-472 SFYSSEK
+472 SFYTSPK
-479 VDELLDK
+479 VDELLDA
-486 GRREADP
+486 GRREADQT
-493 AAREA
+493 AREA

-521 LTGVSDKVSGFN
+521 LTGVSDKVKGFN
-533 VGTDSIY
+533 VGSDSIY
-540 QLRDVKISE
+540 QLRDVTITE